1 MSNYNY
7 SCIIYILNRTNSYLK
22 CAPGLSNDW
31 GSPQSAYI
39 ETAIASLNDV
49 NTTYRALSEVIVA
62 KVLKGSFPAVQPIL
76 SDIH

>member
-31 GSPQSAYI
+31 GSPHW
-39 ETAIASLNDV
+39 LNSKAV
-49 NTTYRALSEVIVA
+49 SGGL
-62 KVLKGSFPAVQPIL
+62 KV
-76 SDIH
+76 